1 MCELAVY
8 FASTLL
14 PTVAAPLPDPE
25 ELDEAELSVESW
37 PSSAGGE
44 KGGGSTADEAE
55 HELELLRLLLEA
67 DETVLWLALE
77 LELLLAVL
85 CLAGSC

>member
-1 MCELAVY
+1 MY

-14 PTVAAPLPDPE
+14 PTVAAPLLDPE
-25 ELDEAELSVESW
+25 ELDEAKLSVESW

-44 KGGGSTADEAE
+44 KGGGNTADEAK
-55 HELELLRLLLEA
+55 HELLRLLFEA
-67 DETVLWLALE
+67 DVTV
-77 LELLLAVL
+77 LLLAVL